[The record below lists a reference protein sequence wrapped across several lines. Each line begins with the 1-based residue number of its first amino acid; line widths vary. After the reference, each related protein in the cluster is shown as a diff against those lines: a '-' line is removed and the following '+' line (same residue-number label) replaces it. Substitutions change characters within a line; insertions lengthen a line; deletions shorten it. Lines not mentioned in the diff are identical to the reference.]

1 MNPNE
6 SSNSTLSSTSLDDLD
21 NLSEPIS
28 LPSSIS
34 ASDNFS
40 KPIQINEKLKTE
52 NKRKGSTGDI
62 LSNNDIQSSKKS
74 SKSTEKLV
82 SFENLD
88 SNKENFLNVNNIR
101 KDSIKSMSGS
111 TGAVDK

>member
-28 LPSSIS
+28 MPSSIS

-40 KPIQINEKLKTE
+40 KPKQINEKLKTE

-88 SNKENFLNVNNIR
+88 ANKENFLNGNNIK
-101 KDSIKSMSGS
+101 KDSIKTMSGS
-111 TGAVDK
+111 TGTVDK